1 MGHGDADDDGGDG
14 SIGGQLRDSTMSHTP
29 QVTGEDTKHQIIES
43 EPLEIP
49 HNGCTSTYVFSSGI
63 FLPHHSVSLPDL
75 KKKLVLWSSGF
86 SRLFCCQCMGVGG
99 WGDEDWITLNFL
111 PDTFHLSRT
120 QIPGLP
126 ALQFPKYQEFSGN
139 AYSEE
144 ASYCFYWITPLEIH
158 LTKPNLLKQI

>member
-1 MGHGDADDDGGDG
+1 
-14 SIGGQLRDSTMSHTP
+14 
-29 QVTGEDTKHQIIES
+29 
-43 EPLEIP
+43 
-49 HNGCTSTYVFSSGI
+49 
-63 FLPHHSVSLPDL
+63 
-75 KKKLVLWSSGF
+75 
-86 SRLFCCQCMGVGG
+86 MGVGG

-126 ALQFPKYQEFSGN
+126 AFQFPKYQEFSGN

-144 ASYCFYWITPLEIH
+144 ASYYFYWVTPPEIH